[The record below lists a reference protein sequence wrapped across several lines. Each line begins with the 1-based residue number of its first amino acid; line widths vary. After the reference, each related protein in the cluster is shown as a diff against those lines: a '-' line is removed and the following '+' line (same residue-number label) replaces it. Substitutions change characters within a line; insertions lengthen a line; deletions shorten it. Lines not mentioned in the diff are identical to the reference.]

1 MYSRYTMKYH
11 GNITWIFLVKL
22 KIFTNMKITFYDDI
36 SKVKLMTVNT
46 EIVNK
51 IKLVYL
57 TF

>member
-1 MYSRYTMKYH
+1 MKYH
-11 GNITWIFLVKL
+11 GNITWIFLLKL

-46 EIVNK
+46 DIANK

>member
-1 MYSRYTMKYH
+1 
-11 GNITWIFLVKL
+11 
-22 KIFTNMKITFYDDI
+22 MKITFYDDI

-51 IKLVYL
+51 IKRVYL